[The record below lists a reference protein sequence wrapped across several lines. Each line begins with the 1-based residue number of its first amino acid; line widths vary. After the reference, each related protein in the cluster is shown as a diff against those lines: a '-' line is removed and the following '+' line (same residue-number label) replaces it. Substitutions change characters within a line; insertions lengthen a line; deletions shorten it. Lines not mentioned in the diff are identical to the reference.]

1 MERLLCRRRPEIPD
15 AELYCDLPL
24 DSRES
29 GKLGGGGGKAL
40 DRDNDLCGNSGFC
53 RVDDERARA
62 VRSSP
67 RKMWGGDE
75 EWEKDGDNPMRWTE
89 KELSGIVTKAAR
101 VNVTYWPEERLEPCG
116 SLRDIWIDFSER
128 LITSGDEPKAV

>member
-1 MERLLCRRRPEIPD
+1 
-15 AELYCDLPL
+15 
-24 DSRES
+24 
-29 GKLGGGGGKAL
+29 L

-128 LITSGDEPKAV
+128 LITSGDEPKAA